1 MIPAKTDKV
10 HVSNISESSL
20 IETLSWFDQHNQSLY
35 YIALCHFTDH
45 QKIEEVFY
53 QSILKTDKESSRF
66 KRETSYEG
74 WVTANFIHKCQ
85 ELAGGGNREET
96 EGTEELFAA
105 IYQLKKQEKEAI
117 LLTYVKGIPYDET
130 AALLQLNIDQLKAL
144 LASGIQSIR
153 ETIGEGPEFQ
163 GCQEFFPHYLTYLD
177 RAMERSEKIDF
188 EIHLYHCQNCQED
201 LATFQEVKLM
211 LADLPK
217 KQMPAAIWR
226 KLKERVEET
235 EKQRQ
240 QKRKKRKRIGL
251 ITASVFTVLIALG
264 FITGIF
270 ASTYYALSEDD
281 PELRYYLQE
290 NLGERLNLVA
300 EDNGIKIK
308 IKSVIADEYQTLVYY
323 EIEDLEEEHQYMMIY
338 EDGVT
343 VENEY
348 QSLNSMIYPRYFMP
362 DMESDLNKREKN
374 VYHGKLSLRPLVKD
388 SGTIKLNIRNLQ
400 RVTKEG
406 FINYDYTEAAR
417 GEWEFELPLT
427 KQPST
432 EFALDGSAEIDGT
445 EVTFNTLT
453 YAPTSTVL
461 QYTVEG
467 DPNMQR
473 MYTYMIDHLEVD
485 ETVIHSDY
493 YGSYYNSTH
502 NNNGS
507 ITTESLFD
515 PLLGAEANEMSIH
528 FGSVHLSVTDSLTIP
543 LDTILE
549 YPYTF
554 EYADSTISIDNV
566 QSGDATEISLSN
578 YETENRSFDSLQYN
592 VATENDAEITSME
605 MDGEGVI
612 VDKNGKEYDIHNPTI
627 PYEELVHPRHIRTVE
642 RTKYYGN
649 NVKPTAIELYGYDS
663 TKYLDDVVKVKINP
677 AE

>member
-10 HVSNISESSL
+10 HVSNMSDSSL
-20 IETLSWFDQHNQSLY
+20 IETLSWFGQHSQSLY
-35 YIALCHFTDH
+35 NIALCHFTDH

-74 WVTANFIHKCQ
+74 WVTANFVHKCQ

-96 EGTEELFAA
+96 EGTEELIAA

-117 LLTYVKGIPYDET
+117 LLTYVKGISYDET
-130 AALLQLNIDQLKAL
+130 AALLQINMDQLKAL
-144 LASGIQSIR
+144 LATGIQSIR
-153 ETIGEGPEFQ
+153 ETIGDGPEFQ
-163 GCQEFFPHYLTYLD
+163 GCQEFIPHYLTYLN

-201 LATFQEVKLM
+201 LATFQEVTLM

-226 KLKERVEET
+226 RIKESVEET

-240 QKRKKRKRIGL
+240 QKRKKRRRFGL

-270 ASTYYALSEDD
+270 ASTYYALSEGD

-290 NLGERLNLVA
+290 NLGERLSLVA

-323 EIEDLEEEHQYMMIY
+323 EIEDLEEENQYMMIY

-388 SGTIKLNIRNLQ
+388 SATINLNIRSLHQ
-400 RVTKEG
+400 VTEEG
-406 FINYDYTEAAR
+406 SINYEYTQAAK

-432 EFALDGSAEIDGT
+432 EYTLDGSAEIDGT

-485 ETVIHSDY
+485 ETVIQSDY

-543 LDTILE
+543 LDTIQE

-566 QSGDATEISLSN
+566 QSKDATEITLSN